1 MLLTAIIPE
10 PLELEKRKIEYQKEM
25 STGTFRVSLSWNTHS
40 LLCHFSSL
48 FLSTSLPTFL
58 SDVLFEWPQSHTCN
72 WNPLTIFM
80 QWNHRFYIMVFNRL
94 SFWVLTGLGMTIW
107 YSSFFRT
114 CRTKWGA
121 LNDLGT
127 ICTIQNTWKTPMEE
141 SYFYYSGRLQRRN
154 TSSGLSKNR
163 SNRPELFYNKN
174 CVLKNVTK
182 FTGKHL
188 CWSLV
193 LNKASGLLLLFLLK

>member
-1 MLLTAIIPE
+1 MEHTL
-10 PLELEKRKIEYQKEM
+10 
-25 STGTFRVSLSWNTHS
+25 S
-40 LLCHFSSL
+40 LLCHFSSP

-58 SDVLFEWPQSHTCN
+58 SDFWMAPKSH
-72 WNPLTIFM
+72 M
-80 QWNHRFYIMVFNRL
+80 QLKSIDYFYAMESQVYIMVFNRL
-94 SFWVLTGLGMTIW
+94 SFWVLIGLGMTIW
-107 YSSFFRT
+107 DSSFFRT
-114 CRTKWGA
+114 CRTNWDA

-141 SYFYYSGRLQRRN
+141 SYFYYSCRLQRRN

-174 CVLKNVTK
+174 CVLKNFTK
-182 FTGKHL
+182 FTAKHL

-193 LNKASGLLLLFLLK
+193 LNKASGLLLLFLLKSPLISRVKSCANFITNDRYGRQKNCSPKWKS

>member
-1 MLLTAIIPE
+1 MAP
-10 PLELEKRKIEYQKEM
+10 K
-25 STGTFRVSLSWNTHS
+25 
-40 LLCHFSSL
+40 
-48 FLSTSLPTFL
+48 
-58 SDVLFEWPQSHTCN
+58 SH
-72 WNPLTIFM
+72 M
-80 QWNHRFYIMVFNRL
+80 QLKSIDYFYAMESQVYIMVFNRL
-94 SFWVLTGLGMTIW
+94 SFWVLIGLGMTIW
-107 YSSFFRT
+107 DSSFFRT
-114 CRTKWGA
+114 CRTNWDA

-141 SYFYYSGRLQRRN
+141 SYFYYSCRLQRRN

-174 CVLKNVTK
+174 CVLKNFTK

-193 LNKASGLLLLFLLK
+193 LNKASGLLLLFLLKSPLISRVTSSANFITNDRYGRQKNCSPKWKS

>member
-1 MLLTAIIPE
+1 MPLFVTFSVNFPPHIPE
-10 PLELEKRKIEYQKEM
+10 WC
-25 STGTFRVSLSWNTHS
+25 TFWMD
-40 LLCHFSSL
+40 
-48 FLSTSLPTFL
+48 PK
-58 SDVLFEWPQSHTCN
+58 SH
-72 WNPLTIFM
+72 M
-80 QWNHRFYIMVFNRL
+80 QLKSIDYFYAMESQVYIMVFNRL
-94 SFWVLTGLGMTIW
+94 SFWVLIGLGMTIW
-107 YSSFFRT
+107 DSSFFRT
-114 CRTKWGA
+114 CRTNWDA

-127 ICTIQNTWKTPMEE
+127 ICTIQNTWETPMEE
-141 SYFYYSGRLQRRN
+141 SYFYYSCRLQRRN

-174 CVLKNVTK
+174 CVLKNFTK

>member
-1 MLLTAIIPE
+1 MEHTL
-10 PLELEKRKIEYQKEM
+10 
-25 STGTFRVSLSWNTHS
+25 S
-40 LLCHFSSL
+40 LLCHFSSP

-58 SDVLFEWPQSHTCN
+58 SDFWMAPKSH
-72 WNPLTIFM
+72 M
-80 QWNHRFYIMVFNRL
+80 QLKSIDYFYAMESQVYIMVFNRL
-94 SFWVLTGLGMTIW
+94 SFWVLIGLGMTIW
-107 YSSFFRT
+107 DSSFFRT
-114 CRTKWGA
+114 CRTNWDA

-141 SYFYYSGRLQRRN
+141 SYFYYSCRLQRRN

-174 CVLKNVTK
+174 CVLKNFTK

-193 LNKASGLLLLFLLK
+193 LNKASGLLLLFLLKSPLISRVKSCANFITNDRYGRQKNCSPKWKS